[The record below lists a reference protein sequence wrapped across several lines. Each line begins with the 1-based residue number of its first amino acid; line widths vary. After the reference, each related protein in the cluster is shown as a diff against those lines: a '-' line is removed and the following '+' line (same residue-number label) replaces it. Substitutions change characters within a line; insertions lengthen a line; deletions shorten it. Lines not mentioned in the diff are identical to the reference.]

1 MTRAFRHREGTFARH
16 ARTCATMSRSIRV
29 AAVQLRAHTRA
40 DFASSVDATVAS
52 ASAAAEHADLA
63 VLPEGTFPA
72 YVLERDDVDDVAIAR
87 SLARLQDV
95 AAKNRCAIVAGAA
108 IRSGGKLRNAAV
120 VIDTDGS
127 IAGRAEKLFL
137 WHFDRH
143 WFEAG
148 ERIAPVRTSI
158 GSIGAMICAD
168 GRIPWIAR
176 ALVDRGADII
186 AMPTAWVTSGR
197 DPALLENVQAD
208 LLARIRARENR
219 VPFAGANKCGVELGA
234 VAYCGKSQIVDADG
248 NVVAIAS
255 QHDPEIVRATVT
267 IGASPVA
274 PRDADDIP
282 VRTLAN
288 VAPFRVAIALD
299 TRALDIGRLRGFLD
313 VDCVVTADGGIAELD
328 GAIPAVA
335 ISDERAY
342 DPVALPAYRQAGYRA
357 AVWIATASSE
367 WTAAFA
373 RARALELRIYVV
385 VFDRSA
391 DRAYAVDPDGA
402 IVAGTFGEYRLA
414 SFTLD
419 PRRTMETTV
428 APGTDIAEGLA
439 RVGTIAGRKDIEP
452 AV

>member
-1 MTRAFRHREGTFARH
+1 
-16 ARTCATMSRSIRV
+16 MSRSIRV
-29 AAVQLRAHTRA
+29 AAVQLRAHARA
-40 DFASSVDATVAS
+40 DFASSVDAIVAS
-52 ASAAAEHADLA
+52 ASRAAEHADLV

-72 YVLERDDVDDVAIAR
+72 YVLERDDVDDDAIA
-87 SLARLQDV
+87 SALARLQDV
-95 AAKNRCAIVAGAA
+95 AAAHNCAIVAGAA
-108 IRSGGKLRNAAV
+108 LRSGAKLRNAAV

-219 VPFAGANKCGVELGA
+219 VPFAGANKCGVELDA

-248 NVVAIAS
+248 NVVAIAG

-267 IGASPVA
+267 IGASRTA
-274 PRDADDIP
+274 ARDAEDIP
-282 VRTLAN
+282 PRTLAD
-288 VAPFRVAIALD
+288 VAPIRVAIALD
-299 TRALDIGRLRGFLD
+299 PQALDIGRLRDFLD
-313 VDCVVTADGGIAELD
+313 VDCVVTAGDGIAELD
-328 GAIPAVA
+328 RAIPTVA
-335 ISDERAY
+335 ISGERAY

-357 AVWIATASSE
+357 AVWTTSGSSE
-367 WTAAFA
+367 WTEAFA
-373 RARALELRIYVV
+373 RARALELRIYVL

-391 DRAYAVDPDGA
+391 NRAFAVDPDGT
-402 IVAGTFGEYRLA
+402 IVAGTFGKYRLA

-419 PRRTMETTV
+419 PRRTMETMV

-439 RVGTIAGRKDIEP
+439 RVGTIAGREGIEP
-452 AV
+452 AP

>member
-1 MTRAFRHREGTFARH
+1 
-16 ARTCATMSRSIRV
+16 MSRSIRV
-29 AAVQLRAHTRA
+29 AAVQLRAHARA

-52 ASAAAEHADLA
+52 ASAAAEHADLV

-72 YVLERDDVDDVAIAR
+72 YVLERDDVDDVAIA
-87 SLARLQDV
+87 SALARLQTV
-95 AAKNRCAIVAGAA
+95 AASNNCAIVAGAA
-108 IRSGGKLRNAAV
+108 LRSGAKLRNAAV

-127 IAGRAEKLFL
+127 IAGRADKLFL

-197 DPALLENVQAD
+197 DPAQLENVQAD

-234 VAYCGKSQIVDADG
+234 VAYCGKSQIVDAGG

-267 IGASPVA
+267 IGASPA
-274 PRDADDIP
+274 AARDADHVP
-282 VRTLAN
+282 TRTLAN
-288 VAPFRVAIALD
+288 VAPIRVAIAFD
-299 TRALDIGRLRGFLD
+299 TQALDIGRLRRFLD
-313 VDCVVTADGGIAELD
+313 VDCVVTADGIAELD
-328 GAIPAVA
+328 RAIPTVT
-335 ISDERAY
+335 ITDERAY

-357 AVWIATASSE
+357 AVWTVAGSSE
-367 WTAAFA
+367 WTVAFA

-391 DRAYAVDPDGA
+391 NRAYAVDPDGS

-419 PRRTMETTV
+419 PRKTMETTV
-428 APGTDIAEGLA
+428 APGTDVAEGLA

-452 AV
+452 AS